1 MPTPNILLA
10 TLGGTWQVIPEVVA
24 ALAPDRCRLYEH
36 HPQPALLSD
45 VRDQCGISTL
55 DELWVITSD
64 SARTQSG
71 LRQLL
76 AWNAVLAKPFA
87 LRFFIAAGTDEV
99 TSPAELAL
107 LRELIFRTAL
117 LATES
122 GALVCSLAG
131 GRKTMSA
138 DLQRAASLFG
148 SKGLLHIVGP
158 DGIAREHPLASQ
170 SPEFWAEPL
179 NPHLAGLLMPAFV
192 GRYSRRETM
201 DTLWAD
207 NAAVRALRF
216 PIPAASRSLQHI
228 SAHYFSDDGL
238 SLVNEAE
245 QREQDAQQLLSNYL
259 AQIATTEK
267 HENWRHLYRL
277 APADIEHLR
286 STMLDESHRDLIR
299 RLPKA
304 ELHCHLGGLPN
315 LDAQKGIGAA
325 IWADMNADQRNGAMQ
340 AVADL
345 LSQQSWPWEWPS
357 TFLSRQLAPVARA
370 ERAAALL
377 VNATELQLQHNLYTA
392 TEPRIAL
399 RESDY
404 GFAVYERP
412 GELTGSSVL
421 GHPAALPP
429 YVATIRAYTG
439 NESIR
444 YLELR
449 GSPHKYSDDPVAW
462 LRELRSYLAD
472 DHSCSYR
479 FIWIIDRRQN
489 NAGSFVAQA
498 VSALQDTSL
507 GKFLVG
513 LDVAGDENVAKP
525 QAIAADF
532 LPAFEHCL
540 PVTIHAGEGESAEN
554 IWQAAYHLH
563 ADRIGHG
570 LTLADHPEL
579 LQRFRNR
586 GICLELCPSSNR
598 EVIGYRDPAFTHS
611 SNRPHYPL
619 LQLWQSGVALT
630 INTDNPGISRTTL
643 TNEFIAAAR
652 MTSHR
657 ISLWDCLALIKQAF
671 VHAMASAE
679 DRETLL
685 KLCDGEIFK
694 LVSAWLQQRQLSL
707 PHASPHGAPES
718 NDA

>member
-1 MPTPNILLA
+1 MPTTNILLA

-24 ALAPDRCRLYEH
+24 ALAPDRCSLYEH
-36 HPQPALLSD
+36 HPQPALLNNI
-45 VRDQCGISTL
+45 RAQCGISTI

-64 SARTQSG
+64 SKRTRTG
-71 LRQLL
+71 LKQLQ
-76 AWNAVLAKPFA
+76 AWNAVLAKPFV
-87 LRFFIAAGTDEV
+87 LRFFIAEGTDEV
-99 TSPAELAL
+99 TSPEELAL

-117 LATES
+117 LATET

-148 SKGLLHIVGP
+148 SRGLLHIVGP
-158 DGIAREHPLASQ
+158 EPLPDDLKSDEVGFWASSLTSIIARQ
-170 SPEFWAEPL
+170 
-179 NPHLAGLLMPAFV
+179 LMPAFV

-207 NAAVRALRF
+207 NTAVSSLRF
-216 PIPAASRSLQHI
+216 PIPVASRSLQHI

-299 RLPKA
+299 QLPKA

-325 IWADMNADQRNGAMQ
+325 IWAAMNADQRNGAVQ

-377 VNATELQLQHNLYTA
+377 VNATELQLQHNLYTV
-392 TEPRIAL
+392 TESRIAL

-429 YVATIRAYTG
+429 YVATIRAYTCS
-439 NESIR
+439 ESIR

-472 DHSCSYR
+472 DLSCSYR
-479 FIWIIDRRQN
+479 FIWIIDRRYKN
-489 NAGSFVAQA
+489 IGTTVEQA
-498 VSALQDTSL
+498 VRASQDENL
-507 GKFLVG
+507 KKFLVG
-513 LDVAGDENVAKP
+513 LDVAGDENATKP
-525 QAIAADF
+525 QALSPDF

-570 LTLADHPEL
+570 LTLANHPEL

-598 EVIGYRDPAFTHS
+598 EVIGYCDPAFPHS
-611 SNRPHYPL
+611 INQPHYPL
-619 LQLWQSGVALT
+619 LQLWNSGVALT
-630 INTDNPGISRTTL
+630 INTDNSGISRTTL

-652 MTSHR
+652 MTEYG

-679 DRETLL
+679 DREALL
-685 KLCDGEIFK
+685 KQYDGEIFR
-694 LVSAWLQQRQLSL
+694 LVSTWLQQRLLSL
-707 PHASPHGAPES
+707 PHSSPHGAPEH
-718 NDA
+718 NHA